1 MKKSL
6 TILFALAVFASVF
19 LYQTAYASTEP
30 WNVEANICHCGKTYS
45 YNLRNEIP
53 SFADNASARGFY
65 LGKNGKTA
73 LAERLM
79 STVGDL
85 SAVQEYLLP
94 GFFKIVGYFRF
105 VEADRI
111 DATVT
116 FDENGFSYFHG
127 RDGIAIDSR
136 ALFRQMLQSTGKK
149 TVLNLPVVVDKAVTV
164 EELKQNTVKK
174 GSFSTSYSSNES
186 RCSNVRLAVKSLN
199 GVTVQVGEKFSFNE
213 IVGPRTVER
222 GYKTAKVISN
232 GVYVDGVGGGVCQV
246 STTLYN
252 ALLLSE
258 IVPSACQHSLVSSY
272 VEAGFD
278 AMVSDSG
285 ADLTFVNDTGA
296 PLYVSASTDSKN
308 NRVKF
313 TVFGKPN
320 RYNVTR
326 ESVFERT
333 AFDTVE
339 IIDEEKYPELIF
351 SDQFKVIVN
360 GSDGVKSR
368 SFLNYF
374 DGDRLVK
381 RVQIRSNVYKK
392 VDKVVARGKIVRQT
406 EN

>member
-6 TILFALAVFASVF
+6 TIIFALAVFASVF
-19 LYQTAYASTEP
+19 LCQTTYASSEP
-30 WNVEANICHCGKTYS
+30 WNVEVDVCHCGKTYS
-45 YNLRNEIP
+45 YNLRNEIS
-53 SFADNASARGFY
+53 SFTDNASARGFY

-73 LAERLM
+73 LAERLL
-79 STVGDL
+79 STVADL

-94 GFFKIVGYFRF
+94 GFCKIVGYFRF
-105 VEADRI
+105 VEVERK

-116 FDENGFSYFHG
+116 FNENGFSYSHG
-127 RDGIAIDSR
+127 HDGISVDSG
-136 ALFRQMLQSTGKK
+136 ALFWQMLQSTGKK
-149 TVLNLPVVVDKAVTV
+149 VVLNLPLVVDKAVTV
-164 EELKQNTVKK
+164 EELKQNTVQK
-174 GSFSTSYSSNES
+174 GSFFTSYSANEY
-186 RCSNVRLAVKSLN
+186 RCSNIRLAVKSLN
-199 GVTVQVGEKFSFNE
+199 GVTVQAGEKFSFNE

-258 IVPSACQHSLVSSY
+258 LVPSACQHSLVSSY

-296 PLYVSASTDSKN
+296 PLYISASTDSKK
-308 NRVKF
+308 NRVTF

-320 RYNVTR
+320 SYKVTR

-333 AFDTVE
+333 EFDTVE
-339 IIDEEKYPELIF
+339 IIDEKKYPELIF
-351 SDQFKVIVN
+351 TDQFKVIVN

-374 DGDRLVK
+374 DGDKLVK
-381 RVQIRSNVYKK
+381 RIQIRSNVYKK
-392 VDKVVARGKIVRQT
+392 VNRVVARGRIVRQT